1 MSKKK
6 WVQIVIWAVV
16 FLNLVVIFRVFII
29 PRTHFIISHFEESRD
44 ALRESSGPIDMPN
57 QYVHTYQMM
66 NQVREIAD
74 ENSVLLLPTDDWEF
88 GSPRSAVI
96 QTLYPRKV
104 YFLGDQG
111 FDKKLSQ
118 AFHLKEAYVV
128 FNEQWGK
135 GLCKNRPV
143 KLLGEQGFGICRIA
157 KK

>member
-1 MSKKK
+1 MSKKN
-6 WVQIVIWAVV
+6 WVQSVIWGVV
-16 FLNLVVIFRVFII
+16 FLNLVIIIQVFII
-29 PRTHFIISHFEESRD
+29 TRTHFITGHFQERRD
-44 ALRESSGPIDMPN
+44 ALQESSGPIDMPN
-57 QYVHTYQMM
+57 QYVHTYRIMK
-66 NQVREIAD
+66 QVREMAS
-74 ENSVLLLPTDDWEF
+74 EESLLLLPPDDWEF

-104 YFLGDQG
+104 YFSGDEG